1 MYLTA
6 QTYLNIVTYI
16 SAILLPPLAVSL
28 YISPRKC
35 TSRFTTRK
43 EVPARRSNGGGI
55 SPVQPPRAQYL
66 NRKFPCTPENVA
78 RNVRESGECKIHSKC
93 TARDGPRK
101 LHI

>member
-28 YISPRKC
+28 YV
-35 TSRFTTRK
+35 SRESAQAALLLEKKFLPEEATV
-43 EVPARRSNGGGI
+43 EQHGGI

-66 NRKFPCTPENVA
+66 NRKFPCIPENVA

-93 TARDGPRK
+93 TAEMD
-101 LHI
+101 